1 MLRWI
6 LVVLLAANAL
16 MWAWGRGWL
25 GGSPGSAQ
33 REPERLAQQQAPER
47 LKWLSADEAQKA
59 LRHVPVCREV
69 GPWPDLAAVPAARA
83 ALAALGVNDVQAW
96 VQTQAGEWAVAT
108 RAADDA
114 EELARKKQ
122 VLARVGVEAKAERLG
137 AEAQRS
143 WVVSRHSSRADAQAE
158 LARLRE
164 AKGLRAL
171 RLVTTQEPSR
181 NFYLRSAD
189 WPAARAQATGAEWPG
204 APRACGTGLSA
215 VPEAVP
221 AAASAPASAAR

>member
-25 GGSPGSAQ
+25 GGSPGSTQ
-33 REPERLAQQQAPER
+33 REPERLAQQQSPER
-47 LKWLSADEAQKA
+47 LKWLSAEEAQKA

-83 ALAALGVNDVQAW
+83 ALGALGVQDLQAW
-96 VQTQAGEWAVAT
+96 VHTQPGEWAVAT
-108 RAADDA
+108 RPADDA
-114 EELARKKQ
+114 DELARKKQ

-137 AEAQRS
+137 TEAQRS
-143 WVVSRHSSRADAQAE
+143 WVVSRHSSRNEAQAE
-158 LARLRE
+158 LNRLRD
-164 AKGLRAL
+164 KGLRAL

-189 WPAARAQATGAEWPG
+189 WPAAQAQATGADWPG
-204 APRACGTGLSA
+204 APRACAAGLSA
-215 VPEAVP
+215 VPEAAP
-221 AAASAPASAAR
+221 AAASSPASAGR